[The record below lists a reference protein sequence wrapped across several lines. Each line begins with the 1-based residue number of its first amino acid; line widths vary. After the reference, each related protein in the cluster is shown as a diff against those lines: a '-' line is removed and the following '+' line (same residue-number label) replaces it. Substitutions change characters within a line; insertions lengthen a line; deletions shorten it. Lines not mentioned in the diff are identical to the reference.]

1 MRLLTVLCIAVLT
14 VAQYAVG
21 QPSAAAVS
29 SEPGRPNLATL
40 EFSKPKSV
48 EGVGP
53 GSMIAGRFEC
63 GEDGSIYA
71 LMAGDAPKGDPDS
84 HVALMGIRSDG
95 TATSFP
101 WWSAPGLTKVTGPNA
116 IFTGNRRVYV
126 LVKARGGSEAANDPS
141 AHPVMLTFNQEG
153 TLESAFQ
160 LNADSH
166 PLTFG
171 VFPSGDML
179 LVSQDRLNHRMDLSV
194 VSKTGSPIRE
204 ISLGNE
210 DFVTK
215 SAVMSPTIRGADN
228 YSPLLLVA
236 MSKVLPLDGHL
247 LLVSMETGNLPM
259 IEIGENGVLGSTTPH
274 LPADLVI
281 EGLVSSSP
289 TSYTLRVAKHIDSK
303 DNGVRDAQGKVL
315 AIAVEPYQRLVEISR
330 TDGSVLR
337 EIDLGSSGIEPACE
351 ADGAYRLLTSGD
363 EKKLQVVTARLR

>member
-1 MRLLTVLCIAVLT
+1 MRSPIVLCIALLT
-14 VAQYAVG
+14 VAQCAVG
-21 QPSAAAVS
+21 QQSAPVVAG
-29 SEPGRPNLATL
+29 EPGKSNLAAF

-71 LMAGDAPKGDPDS
+71 LLAGDAPKGDPDS

-95 TATSFP
+95 TTTSFP
-101 WWSAPGLTKVTGPNA
+101 WWSAPGFTKVTGPNA
-116 IFTGNRRVYV
+116 IFTGNGHVYV
-126 LVKARGGSEAANDPS
+126 LVKARGGSEADDHPS
-141 AHPVMLTFNQEG
+141 AHPAMLTFNQEG
-153 TLESAFQ
+153 VLESAVR

-171 VFPSGDML
+171 VFPSGNML

-204 ISLGNE
+204 ISLGKD

-215 SAVMSPTIRGADN
+215 SAAMSPTVRGADN

-247 LLVSMETGNLPM
+247 LLVPMETGDLPM
-259 IEIGENGVLGSTTPH
+259 IEIGEDGVLGSTTPH

-289 TSYTLRVAKHIDSK
+289 TSYTLRVARHIDSK
-303 DNGVRDAQGKVL
+303 DNGARDAQGKVL
-315 AIAVEPYQRLVEISR
+315 AIAVAPYQRLTEISR

-351 ADGAYRLLTSGD
+351 ADGAYRLLTSGS